1 MRVLISRKANND
13 MLQVLDYISKQ
24 GFPYTASKF
33 ILRMEAFVNS
43 FGINPEKYKKCQN
56 IKFNNA
62 GFRCAVFEN
71 TYVFV
76 YKIEK
81 NIVKLIRVIHGKN
94 IIN

>member
-1 MRVLISRKANND
+1 
-13 MLQVLDYISKQ
+13 MLHVLDYIAKQ

-43 FGINPEKYKKCQN
+43 LVTNPEKYKKCQN

-76 YKIEK
+76 YKIEE
-81 NIVKLIRVIHGKN
+81 NVVKVIRVIHGKN
-94 IIN
+94 II

>member
-1 MRVLISRKANND
+1 

-43 FGINPEKYKKCQN
+43 FGTNPEKYKKCQN